1 MLLLAVEADA
11 VGHGAYRV
19 HIQAGVRLVQNGQA
33 RLQHQH
39 LQYLGLLL
47 LTTGEAHVQV
57 AVGVALVH
65 IQQGHGVLQLFL
77 EVPQAQAAAG
87 LLLQR
92 RADEG
97 AEGDAGDLQRVL
109 EGQKNAASGTLV
121 DGKLGDVLAVEQ
133 DAADGDGIGGAA
145 GDGAA
150 KGGLA
155 GAVGA
160 HQDVGLPC
168 ADGEVHAAEDLLALD
183 AGVQVFYGK
192 KRFLHVRCLLCTIY
206 LLIYWGL

>member
-19 HIQAGVRLVQNGQA
+19 HIQAGVRFVQDGQA

-47 LTTGEAHVQV
+47 LTAGEAHVQV

-77 EVPQAQAAAG
+77 EVPQPQAAAG

-92 RADEG
+92 RADKG
-97 AEGDAGDLQRVL
+97 AEGDAGHLQRVL
-109 EGQKNAASGTLV
+109 ERQEDAALGPLV
-121 DGKLGDVLAVEQ
+121 DGQGGDVLAAEQ
-133 DAADGDGIGGAA
+133 DAPGGDGIGRAA

-150 KGGLA
+150 QRGLA

-160 HQDVGLPC
+160 HEDVGLVA
-168 ADGEVHAAEDLLALD
+168 ADGQLHTVEDLLALHP
-183 AGVQVFYGK
+183 GVQVLYGK
-192 KRFLHVRCLLCTIY
+192 KRCFHIVASCD
-206 LLIYWGL
+206 